1 MSTSIT
7 KEDIID
13 TSDTKKK
20 AETPPIQEEIYPTGA
35 AKWILILTAIS
46 CAILELIDTTVVN
59 VSLREIS
66 GNIGATTTEIAWV
79 ITSYSIANVIVIPLS
94 SMLSNLFG
102 RKVYFTASV
111 ILFTFSSL
119 MCGLSTSLW
128 TLVFWRFIQ
137 GLGGGGLLST
147 AQSIIIG
154 AFPPKQASTG
164 MAIFGVGV
172 ILGPTFGPVLGGYI
186 TDNFSW
192 HWIFFINVPVG
203 FLAAFLSW
211 TYVTNLAGVSK
222 PDKIDWWGIVF
233 LIIGIGSL
241 QYVLEEGGTKDWFSS
256 NEILFFFITAMI
268 GLVAFIV
275 RELSIDFPAVNL
287 RLYRSFNL
295 AMGNIMNLIIGLII
309 TGSVFI
315 FPLFTQVS
323 LGWTATQTGAFM
335 IPGAMATAVGMIA
348 VSRIVGGGANPKV
361 VILIGLAM
369 MSSFLILMSFA
380 GPDSNSSNFFW
391 PFILRGI
398 GAAFMMMPI
407 LTLAVAGLKGKDLAQ
422 ATGLSN
428 MLRQLGGAIGVALIN
443 IYLDHQNADIKNNMV
458 SNVSDYNSLT
468 TERLTSFTQLF
479 QGAGYSTDEAAQTAN
494 MMVDGLVTKQ
504 QMLLSYDHGFMMLGL
519 TVLLCTPVILL
530 IKYKKGEKLE
540 AVSDH

>member
-1 MSTSIT
+1 MGAATL
-7 KEDIID
+7 KE
-13 TSDTKKK
+13 
-20 AETPPIQEEIYPTGA
+20 EEIYPTGA
-35 AKWILILTAIS
+35 AKWILIGTAIS

-59 VSLREIS
+59 VALREIS

-102 RKVYFTASV
+102 RRLYFTSSV
-111 ILFTFSSL
+111 VIFTLSSL
-119 MCGLSTSLW
+119 MCGLSTNLW

-147 AQSIIIG
+147 AQSIILG
-154 AFPPKQASTG
+154 AFPPKDAGKG
-164 MAIFGVGV
+164 MAIFGVGI

-192 HWIFFINVPVG
+192 HWIFFINVPIG

-211 TYVTNLAGVSK
+211 KFVTDLAGVSK
-222 PDKIDWWGIVF
+222 PTKIDWWGIVF
-233 LIIGIGSL
+233 LTVGIGSL
-241 QYVLEEGGTKDWFSS
+241 QYVLEEGGIKDWFESD
-256 NEILFFFITAMI
+256 EILFFFVLAII
-268 GLVAFIV
+268 GLIAFII
-275 RELSIDFPAVNL
+275 RELAIDYPAVNL
-287 RLYRSFNL
+287 RLYKSFNL
-295 AMGNIMNLIIGLII
+295 AMGNIMNMIIGLII

-335 IPGAMATAVGMIA
+335 IPGAMATAFGMIA
-348 VSRIVGGGANPKV
+348 VNKIVSGGMNPKT

-369 MSSFLILMSFA
+369 MSSFLVLMSFSS
-380 GPDSNSSNFFW
+380 PDSNGSNFFW
-391 PFILRGI
+391 PFILRGV

-407 LTLAVAGLKGKDLAQ
+407 LTLAVAGLKGKELAQ

-428 MLRQLGGAIGVALIN
+428 MLRQLGGAVGVALIN
-443 IYLDHQNADIKNNMV
+443 IYLDHQNAAIKNNMV
-458 SNVSDYNSLT
+458 ANVSEYNSMTSDKLA
-468 TERLTSFTQLF
+468 SFTQTF
-479 QGAGYSTDEAAQTAN
+479 SAAGYSTDDAAQAAN
-494 MMVDGLVTKQ
+494 IMIDNMVNKQ
-504 QMLLSYDHGFMMLGL
+504 QLLIGYNHGFMMLGMV
-519 TVLLCTPVILL
+519 VLLCTPVILL
-530 IKYKKGEKLE
+530 IRYKKGQKLE

>member
-1 MSTSIT
+1 MGTPAV
-7 KEDIID
+7 KE
-13 TSDTKKK
+13 
-20 AETPPIQEEIYPTGA
+20 QEDVYPKGA
-35 AKWILILTAIS
+35 AKWILIGTAIS

-59 VSLREIS
+59 VALREIS

-79 ITSYSIANVIVIPLS
+79 ITSYGIANVIVIPLS

-102 RKVYFTASV
+102 RKVYFTSSV
-111 ILFTFSSL
+111 IIFTFSSL
-119 MCGLSTSLW
+119 MCGLSTNLW

-147 AQSIIIG
+147 AQSIILG
-154 AFPPKQASTG
+154 AFHPKDAGTG
-164 MAIFGVGV
+164 MAIFGVGI

-192 HWIFFINVPVG
+192 HWIFFINVPIG
-203 FLAAFLSW
+203 FLAAILSW
-211 TYVTNLAGVSK
+211 NFVTDLAGVTK
-222 PDKIDWWGIVF
+222 PSKIDWWGIFF
-233 LIIGIGSL
+233 LTVGIGSL
-241 QYVLEEGGTKDWFSS
+241 QYVLEEGGIKDWFESE
-256 NEILFFFITAMI
+256 EIIFFFIIALI
-268 GLVAFIV
+268 GIVAFII

-287 RLYRSFNL
+287 RLYKSFNL
-295 AMGNIMNLIIGLII
+295 AMGNIMNMVVGLVI

-348 VSRIVGGGANPKV
+348 VNKIVSAGTNPKI

-369 MSSFLILMSFA
+369 MSSFLILMSFS

-391 PFILRGI
+391 PFILRGV

-407 LTLAVAGLKGKDLAQ
+407 LTLAVAGLTGKDLAQ

-458 SNVSDYNSLT
+458 ANVSEYSSMT
-468 TERLTSFTQLF
+468 TERLASFSQTFLS
-479 QGAGYSTDEAAQTAN
+479 AGYSTDDAAQTAN
-494 MMVDGLVTKQ
+494 IMVDNMVSKQ
-504 QMLLSYDHGFMMLGL
+504 QLLLSYDHGFMMLGL
-519 TVLLCTPVILL
+519 AVLLCTPVILL
-530 IKYKKGEKLE
+530 IRYKKGEKLE

>member
-1 MSTSIT
+1 MEAAV
-7 KEDIID
+7 K
-13 TSDTKKK
+13 
-20 AETPPIQEEIYPTGA
+20 EEIYPTGA
-35 AKWILILTAIS
+35 AKWILIGTAIS

-94 SMLSNLFG
+94 GMLSNLFG
-102 RKVYFTASV
+102 RKIYFTASV

-119 MCGLSTSLW
+119 MCGLSTNLW

-154 AFPPKQASTG
+154 AFPPKQAGTG

-192 HWIFFINVPVG
+192 HWIFFINVPIG
-203 FLAAFLSW
+203 FIAAFLSW
-211 TYVTNLAGVSK
+211 KFVTDLADVPK
-222 PDKIDWWGIVF
+222 RIKIDWWGIVF

-241 QYVLEEGGTKDWFSS
+241 QYFLEEGGTKDWFESE
-256 NEILFFFITAMI
+256 EIVFFFILSI
-268 GLVAFIV
+268 LGLGAFVI
-275 RELSIDFPAVNL
+275 RELSIDYPAVNL
-287 RLYRSFNL
+287 RLYKSFNL
-295 AMGNIMNLIIGLII
+295 AMGNIMNLIVGLVI

-335 IPGAMATAVGMIA
+335 IPGAMATAFGMIA
-348 VSRIVGGGANPKV
+348 VTRIVSAGGNPKT

-369 MSSFLILMSFA
+369 MSAFLILMSFS

-391 PFILRGI
+391 PFILRGV

-428 MLRQLGGAIGVALIN
+428 MLRQLGGAIGVAIIN
-443 IYLDHQNADIKNNMV
+443 IYLDHQNANIKSNMIG
-458 SNVSDYNSLT
+458 NVSEYNSMT
-468 TERLTSFTQLF
+468 SERLASFTQTF
-479 QGAGYSTDEAAQTAN
+479 SAAGYSTDDAAQTAN
-494 MMVDGLVTKQ
+494 MMMDNMVTKQ
-504 QMLLSYDHGFMMLGL
+504 EMLLSYDQGFMMLGL
-519 TVLLCTPVILL
+519 GVLFSAPVILL
-530 IKYKKGEKLE
+530 IKYKKGEK
-540 AVSDH
+540 AQIVSDH

>member
-1 MSTSIT
+1 
-7 KEDIID
+7 II
-13 TSDTKKK
+13 
-20 AETPPIQEEIYPTGA
+20 
-35 AKWILILTAIS
+35 
-46 CAILELIDTTVVN
+46 C
-59 VSLREIS
+59 
-66 GNIGATTTEIAWV
+66 
-79 ITSYSIANVIVIPLS
+79 
-94 SMLSNLFG
+94 
-102 RKVYFTASV
+102 
-111 ILFTFSSL
+111 
-119 MCGLSTSLW
+119 
-128 TLVFWRFIQ
+128 
-137 GLGGGGLLST
+137 
-147 AQSIIIG
+147 
-154 AFPPKQASTG
+154 AFPPKQAGTG

-211 TYVTNLAGVSK
+211 TYVTNLAGVAK

-233 LIIGIGSL
+233 LIVGIGSL

-256 NEILFFFITAMI
+256 DEIIFFFVTAIIGMI
-268 GLVAFIV
+268 AFVI
-275 RELSIDFPAVNL
+275 REFRIDYPAVNL
-287 RLYRSFNL
+287 RLYKSFNL
-295 AMGNIMNLIIGLII
+295 AMGNIMNLIIGVII

-348 VSRIVGGGANPKV
+348 VSRIVGGGTNPKI

-468 TERLTSFTQLF
+468 TERLASFTQLF

-530 IKYKKGEKLE
+530 IRYKKGEKLE

>member
-1 MSTSIT
+1 MGATTI
-7 KEDIID
+7 
-13 TSDTKKK
+13 
-20 AETPPIQEEIYPTGA
+20 PQEEIYPTGA
-35 AKWILILTAIS
+35 AKWILIATAIS

-111 ILFTFSSL
+111 IIFTFSSL

-154 AFPPKQASTG
+154 AFPPKQAGTG

-192 HWIFFINVPVG
+192 HWIFFINVPIG
-203 FLAAFLSW
+203 FAAAFLSW
-211 TYVTNLAGVSK
+211 TFVTNLAGVAK
-222 PDKIDWWGIVF
+222 PDKIDWWGIIF

-241 QYVLEEGGTKDWFSS
+241 QYVLEEGGTKDWFES
-256 NEILFFFITAMI
+256 NEILFFFMTAIVGM
-268 GLVAFIV
+268 VAFVI

-335 IPGAMATAVGMIA
+335 IPGAMATAVGMILVNKI
-348 VSRIVGGGANPKV
+348 VSGGANPKT

-369 MSSFLILMSFA
+369 MSSFLILLSFS

-443 IYLDHQNADIKNNMV
+443 IYLDHQNADIRNNMV
-458 SNVSDYNSLT
+458 SNISNYNSST
-468 TERLTSFTQLF
+468 TDQIAGFTQTF
-479 QGAGYSTDEAAQTAN
+479 SAAGYSTDDAAQTAN
-494 MMVDGLVTKQ
+494 MMVDGMLSKQ

-530 IKYKKGEKLE
+530 IKYKKGEKLA

>member
-1 MSTSIT
+1 MEAVIP
-7 KEDIID
+7 KED
-13 TSDTKKK
+13 
-20 AETPPIQEEIYPTGA
+20 IYPTGA
-35 AKWILILTAIS
+35 AKWILIGTAIS

-102 RKVYFTASV
+102 RKIYFTASV

-119 MCGLSTSLW
+119 MCGLSTNLW

-154 AFPPKQASTG
+154 AFPPKQAGTG

-192 HWIFFINVPVG
+192 HWIFFINVPIG
-203 FLAAFLSW
+203 FLAAVLSW
-211 TYVTNLAGVSK
+211 KFVTDLADASK
-222 PDKIDWWGIVF
+222 LIKIDWWGILF
-233 LIIGIGSL
+233 LIVGIGSL
-241 QYVLEEGGTKDWFSS
+241 QYVLEEGGTKDWFESD
-256 NEILFFFITAMI
+256 EIIFFFILAMF
-268 GLVAFIV
+268 GLIAFII
-275 RELSIDFPAVNL
+275 RELSIDYPAVNL
-287 RLYRSFNL
+287 RLYKSFNL
-295 AMGNIMNLIIGLII
+295 AMGNIMNLVIGLVI

-335 IPGAMATAVGMIA
+335 IPGAMATAVGMIL
-348 VSRIVGGGANPKV
+348 VSKIVGGGTNPKT
-361 VILIGLAM
+361 VILVGLAM
-369 MSSFLILMSFA
+369 MSAFLILMSFS

-443 IYLDHQNADIKNNMV
+443 IYLDHQNADIKNNMI
-458 SNVSDYNSLT
+458 SNISDYNSMT
-468 TERLTSFTQLF
+468 SERLASFTQMF
-479 QGAGYSTDEAAQTAN
+479 SSAGYSTDEAAQTAN
-494 MMVDGLVTKQ
+494 IMVDNLVSKQ
-504 QMLLSYDHGFMMLGL
+504 QMLLSYNHGFMMLGL
-519 TVLLCTPVILL
+519 AVLLLTPVILM
-530 IKYKKGEKLE
+530 IRYKKGEKLE

>member
-1 MSTSIT
+1 METDLL
-7 KEDIID
+7 KED
-13 TSDTKKK
+13 
-20 AETPPIQEEIYPTGA
+20 IYPTGA
-35 AKWILILTAIS
+35 AKWLLIATAIS
-46 CAILELIDTTVVN
+46 CAVLELIDTTVVN

-79 ITSYSIANVIVIPLS
+79 ITAYSIANVIVIPLS

-102 RKVYFTASV
+102 RRLYFTASV
-111 ILFTFSSL
+111 AIFTFSSL

-128 TLVFWRFIQ
+128 TLVFWRFVQ

-154 AFPPKQASTG
+154 AFPPKQTGTG
-164 MAIFGVGV
+164 MAIFGIGV

-192 HWIFFINVPVG
+192 HWVFFINVPIGV
-203 FLAAFLSW
+203 LAAFLSLK
-211 TYVTNLAGVSK
+211 YVTDLPGAVK
-222 PDKIDWWGIVF
+222 PAKIDWWGILF
-233 LIIGIGSL
+233 LITGIGSL

-256 NEILFFFITAMI
+256 GEIVFFFILAMI
-268 GLVAFIV
+268 GLIAFII
-275 RELSIDFPAVNL
+275 RELSISYPAVNL
-287 RLYRSFNL
+287 RLYKNFNL
-295 AMGNIMNLIIGLII
+295 AMGNIMNLVIGLVI

-335 IPGAMATAVGMIA
+335 IPGAMATAFGMIA
-348 VSRIVGGGANPKV
+348 VNKIIGAGVNPKT
-361 VILIGLAM
+361 VILTGLGM
-369 MSSFLILMSFA
+369 MSTFLILLSFS

-443 IYLDHQNADIKNNMV
+443 IYLDHQNADIKNNII
-458 SNVSDYNSLT
+458 SNVSEYNTMTS
-468 TERLTSFTQLF
+468 ERLASFTQTF
-479 QGAGYSTDEAAQTAN
+479 SAAGYSTDDAAQTAN
-494 MMVDGLVTKQ
+494 VMMGSIVDKQ
-504 QMLLSYDHGFMMLGL
+504 QMLLGYDHGFMTLGL
-519 TVLLCTPVILL
+519 SVLGCIPVILL
-530 IKYKKGEKLE
+530 IRYKKGQKLE
-540 AVSDH
+540 SVSDH

>member
-1 MSTSIT
+1 
-7 KEDIID
+7 
-13 TSDTKKK
+13 
-20 AETPPIQEEIYPTGA
+20 
-35 AKWILILTAIS
+35 
-46 CAILELIDTTVVN
+46 V
-59 VSLREIS
+59 
-66 GNIGATTTEIAWV
+66 
-79 ITSYSIANVIVIPLS
+79 
-94 SMLSNLFG
+94 
-102 RKVYFTASV
+102 
-111 ILFTFSSL
+111 
-119 MCGLSTSLW
+119 
-128 TLVFWRFIQ
+128 
-137 GLGGGGLLST
+137 
-147 AQSIIIG
+147 
-154 AFPPKQASTG
+154 
-164 MAIFGVGV
+164 
-172 ILGPTFGPVLGGYI
+172 
-186 TDNFSW
+186 
-192 HWIFFINVPVG
+192 
-203 FLAAFLSW
+203 
-211 TYVTNLAGVSK
+211 
-222 PDKIDWWGIVF
+222 
-233 LIIGIGSL
+233 GIGSL

-256 NEILFFFITAMI
+256 DEIIFFFVTAMV
-268 GLVAFIV
+268 GLVAFVV

-458 SNVSDYNSLT
+458 SNVTDYNSLT
-468 TERLTSFTQLF
+468 TERLASFTQMF
-479 QGAGYSTDEAAQTAN
+479 QGSGYSTDEAAQTAN

-540 AVSDH
+540 AISDH